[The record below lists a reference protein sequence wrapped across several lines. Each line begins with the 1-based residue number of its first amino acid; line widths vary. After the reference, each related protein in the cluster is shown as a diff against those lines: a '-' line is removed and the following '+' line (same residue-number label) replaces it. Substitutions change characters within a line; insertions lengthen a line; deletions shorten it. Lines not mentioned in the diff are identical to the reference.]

1 MKNVLCYG
9 DSNTWGAVPVAT
21 WDTGGRFSFAQRWPG
36 VLQSDLGSDWQVIE
50 EGLPGR
56 TTVVEDPIDGAH
68 LSGLPYL
75 KPCLLSH
82 KPLDH
87 VIIFLGTNDL
97 KRRLNLIAED
107 VCAGIDRL
115 LREVKFTEALAT
127 DMSHVLVI
135 CPPPLKEVGL
145 FEDMFAGAR
154 AKSLELASL
163 MQDVARQHDASF
175 LDSGSIISASDIDGI
190 HYDADQHVLLGQA
203 VAKIIA
209 QKG

>member
-9 DSNTWGAVPVAT
+9 DSNTWGAVVAPR
-21 WDTGGRFSFAQRWPG
+21 DTGGRFSFAQRWPG
-36 VLQSDLGSDWQVIE
+36 VLQRDLGSDWQVIE

-68 LSGLPYL
+68 LSGLSYL